1 MPRRTDITTT
11 DCQTRAE
18 TPYIFSQK
26 TRSQAPQT
34 LLPVNEVLH
43 SLTSADQQ
51 VTKLIASHH
60 ITAKPRDSRNPLRHI
75 TEPMINNLLKDYKK
89 N

>member
-1 MPRRTDITTT
+1 MPRRIDITTT

-51 VTKLIASHH
+51 VTKLIVASHH
-60 ITAKPRDSRNPLRHI
+60 SQTQGLKKPIAPQHRTND
-75 TEPMINNLLKDYKK
+75 
-89 N
+89 